1 MATQG
6 KKWNAIDAKER
17 EDRRKEKLLMKRLED
32 SNEANRDS
40 VIKEILEEKG
50 INNPNLYRSEMAR
63 LNNLASNFDLQ
74 KERELKKSYEN
85 KWSQSSAGIQDSV
98 ENQRIRQEL
107 SDYNYNLSNNRTQMS
122 YRERQE
128 LNRKKLELQNQLR
141 FSDAQLRENKNSWI
155 SQTQA
160 EDDRLAAYNEQK
172 NSLQNQP
179 KMQAPSSIKVG
190 KYAGMTS
197 AEVRNAMLM
206 KGGYRDRSG
215 ATIPYANRNQGKP
228 GQQSQGQGRGMP
240 REMVQ
245 SPAMAQKT
253 KSWTPNFKGE
263 QLDDLYR
270 SELASWQ
277 KGLIAAPKFNRNNNP
292 YLNQFENDQYYKNK
306 RATEY
311 SMANYQNPNAMSDY
325 YKNLY
330 S

>member
-1 MATQG
+1 MATE
-6 KKWNAIDAKER
+6 KKSWNDMSAKEQD
-17 EDRRKEKLLMKRLED
+17 DRRKEERLMKRLEN
-32 SNEANRDS
+32 SNEANRGL
-40 VIKEILEEKG
+40 VIKEILEKKG

-63 LNNLASNFDLQ
+63 LNNLASNLDFQ
-74 KERELKKSYEN
+74 KERELKKSYEH
-85 KWSQSSAGIQDSV
+85 KWSKSSAGIQASV

-107 SDYNYNLSNNRTQMS
+107 SDYNYNLSNNRTKMS
-122 YRERQE
+122 YPERQE

-160 EDDRLAAYNEQK
+160 EDERLAAYNEQK
-172 NSLQNQP
+172 DQQEYVESKYGKGFQGDPGGYSTGKMQ
-179 KMQAPSSIKVG
+179 MQAPSSIKVG
-190 KYAGMTS
+190 KYAGKTS
-197 AEVRNAMLM
+197 A
-206 KGGYRDRSG
+206 
-215 ATIPYANRNQGKP
+215 KP
-228 GQQSQGQGRGMP
+228 GQQSQGQGGGMP

-245 SPAMAQKT
+245 SPAMAQRR
-253 KSWTPNFKGE
+253 KSWTPYNARTGQDLKGAE
-263 QLDDLYR
+263 LNNLYR

-277 KGLIAAPKFNRNNNP
+277 KGLQPAPKFNRNNNP